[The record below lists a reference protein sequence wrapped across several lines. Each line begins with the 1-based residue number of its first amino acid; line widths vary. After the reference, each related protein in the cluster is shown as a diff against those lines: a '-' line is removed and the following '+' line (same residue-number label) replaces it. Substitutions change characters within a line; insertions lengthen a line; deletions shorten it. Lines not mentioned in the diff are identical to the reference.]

1 MTGNVVVKGTLV
13 MRPNSSAITHTLI
26 FTDIDESD
34 FEGGGGSTPTAGE
47 FPNDIGLWVQGSG
60 ALDIQGS
67 TVVPWARSW
76 QAGWAGDEVRAAPHR
91 ANSWKSFPLVTGAG
105 EVPGV
110 NTFGYRTEL
119 LNLTRN
125 VIIKG
130 TVAGRAHI
138 LIDSS
143 APQTIKYA
151 TIRHM
156 GPEIPGFQPDTD
168 VTGRYPLHFHHSSG
182 SRGSIVEG
190 VVVRDSGN
198 RAFVPHNSNGVTFN
212 NTIAYDVV
220 GAAYWWDP
228 PSPANPGL
236 HESDDIV
243 YNGAVAAKVWASESN
258 IHRSTAFDLG
268 AGVNPT
274 VINSV
279 AVGMQGGG
287 KDNSGFFWPA
297 AAEGVWTFVNNR
309 AHNNNAHG
317 SFVWQNTGLR
327 HVINGFTAYFNMKSG
342 VKHGAYNNPYLY
354 KNVELRGNGVPIT
367 SIAMGKLGTDGA
379 ATQVWKS
386 IDTNGRRLLI
396 SGHISNDGSKP
407 AQMDVLRLRHCCVR
421 GGRLGWR
428 RRLRRVRPEVDR
440 LQPEWDQPVD
450 PGAGAGRRHG
460 VQVHRQRRQED
471 RSSRSSTVRSCRR
484 RRLRTRRSR
493 HRRSG
498 LPPCPPSTRRPRST
512 GCSPVTDFGGDR
524 HRVLPAGLTDP
535 SVCAEAAAE
544 PEALRRCGARPRL
557 VDVVLGRCRRRT
569 RRGRSRPG
577 RGGASAAWRSGARP
591 VIATPFSSS
600 TMVAMSWAWMSPRV
614 KLTAPPRWD
623 EIGRPVDHQIGDRRQ
638 PVEGIAVIATS
649 WRTHLRHPHLVQVVD
664 GGTQPDRLGDR

>member
-1 MTGNVVVKGTLV
+1 MPTLLVPRRDLRRSPIRLLACGFLVVALALAASVLVAGNTVPAQAQANRIIRSSDTDLADGFTVPAGETWEFDPAATTTIRVTGNVVVKGTLV
-13 MRPNSSAITHTLI
+13 MRPNSKSIVHTLI

-60 ALDIQGS
+60 VLDIQGS

-76 QAGWAGDEVRAAPHR
+76 QTGWAGDEVRAAPHR
-91 ANSWKSFPLVTGAG
+91 ANSWKSFPLVDGAG

-110 NTFGYRTEL
+110 NAYGYRTEL

-138 LIDSS
+138 LITSS

-212 NTIAYDVV
+212 NTIAYDIV

-236 HESDDIV
+236 HESDDII
-243 YNGAVAAKVWASESN
+243 YNGAVAAKVWASESQ
-258 IHRSTAFDLG
+258 IHRSAAFDLG

-297 AAEGVWTFVNNR
+297 SAEGVWTFVNNR

-327 HVINGFTAYFNMKSG
+327 HVINGFTAYFNVKSG
-342 VKHGAYNNPYLY
+342 VQHGAYNNPYLY
-354 KNVELRGNGVPIT
+354 KNLELRGNGVPIT
-367 SIAMGKLGTDGA
+367 SIAMGKVGTEGA
-379 ATQVWKS
+379 GTQVWKN
-386 IDTNGRRLLI
+386 IDTNGRRLLV

-407 AQMDVLRLRHCCVR
+407 PRWMFCDFGTVVFQEGDSV
-421 GGRLGWR
+421 GG
-428 RRLRRVRPEVDR
+428 VDFVECDLKMIDFNR
-440 LQPEWDQPVD
+440 
-450 PGAGAGRRHG
+450 AGIN
-460 VQVHRQRRQED
+460 
-471 RSSRSSTVRSCRR
+471 
-484 RRLRTRRSR
+484 
-493 HRRSG
+493 
-498 LPPCPPSTRRPRST
+498 PSTRVRVQDGDTAYKFT
-512 GCSPVTDFGGDR
+512 GNGPKTTIEPFYHGSIVPPPPAPNPAKPPPPVGPTA
-524 HRVLPAGLTDP
+524 VPAVYQQAPVNAILTGVP
-535 SVCAEAAAE
+535 
-544 PEALRRCGARPRL
+544 
-557 VDVVLGRCRRRT
+557 
-569 RRGRSRPG
+569 
-577 RGGASAAWRSGARP
+577 SAAGTVFCP
-591 VIATPFSSS
+591 
-600 TMVAMSWAWMSPRV
+600 
-614 KLTAPPRWD
+614 LT
-623 EIGRPVDHQIGDRRQ
+623 
-638 PVEGIAVIATS
+638 
-649 WRTHLRHPHLVQVVD
+649 
-664 GGTQPDRLGDR
+664 